1 VVVPAGFS
9 HVRLTVTDIQR
20 SKNFYRWLLGREPG
34 SDFSDQIDEPGVR
47 KDPVRTYGGCS
58 FTFAG
63 QTHRPSAG
71 GSTRRPF
78 RFQVAIRSA
87 DLVVVDAESRC
98 PTGWRLPRIRRGA
111 GNVDDHLMSRM

>member
-63 QTHRPSAG
+63 QTLGLRPVG
-71 GSTRRPF
+71 QPGD
-78 RFQVAIRSA
+78 RFDSK
-87 DLVVVDAESRC
+87 
-98 PTGWRLPRIRRGA
+98 
-111 GNVDDHLMSRM
+111 